1 MRPTT
6 RELIDAIVTALEQE
20 VAPLVQD
27 KWAASVLRSAT
38 QLLNHLSLRV
48 EDGAR
53 VLIEDNKDVRYVLET
68 VYRSLS
74 VNADTAS
81 LRAAVEEALKATESP
96 HHDVAALDARNEA
109 YLVAVET
116 LLKHRSLVRQATGG
130 TSVQEQL
137 REYMRRRLKR
147 EHHLYFPVFTGPP
160 F

>member
-1 MRPTT
+1 MRPTS
-6 RELIDAIVTALEQE
+6 RELIGAIVTALEQE

-48 EDGAR
+48 EHEAR
-53 VLIEDNKDVRYVLET
+53 VFIEDNQDVRHVLET
-68 VYRSLS
+68 IYRNLT
-74 VNADTAS
+74 VNADMAS
-81 LRAAVEEALKATESP
+81 LRAALEGALQTPECP
-96 HHDVAALDARNEA
+96 HHDVVALDARNEA
-109 YLVAVET
+109 YLIAVET

-130 TSVQEQL
+130 TSVHEQL

>member
-1 MRPTT
+1 M
-6 RELIDAIVTALEQE
+6 DAIVTALEEE

-48 EDGAR
+48 DDDAR

-81 LRAAVEEALKATESP
+81 LRAAVEEALQTTECP
-96 HHDVAALDARNEA
+96 HHDVVALDARNGEFFWKVG
-109 YLVAVET
+109 L
-116 LLKHRSLVRQATGG
+116 GG
-130 TSVQEQL
+130 TVASGPMTFSLDGHQYVGVCAANS
-137 REYMRRRLKR
+137 
-147 EHHLYFPVFTGPP
+147 LYIFGLPE
-160 F
+160 